1 MAKRCQCTPEKK
13 GICRH
18 CSSFKLVINLRKG
31 YHTRTNFKGEPLNP
45 VWYSMLK
52 EDKKG
57 PEGVFQMMLG
67 RIMKSHYRGK
77 FHTLELRQNDESGAL
92 LLPPYYNR

>member
-1 MAKRCQCTPEKK
+1 
-13 GICRH
+13 
-18 CSSFKLVINLRKG
+18 
-31 YHTRTNFKGEPLNP
+31 
-45 VWYSMLK
+45 MLK